1 MGCLN
6 FCPALRYVLIFSLTV
21 YETGISYQNTE
32 SYRPGTDPLYPAP
45 HQQNNITTVPI
56 VTVTTPA
63 KNARLEFV
71 E

>member
-6 FCPALRYVLIFSLTV
+6 FCPALRDVFIFSLTV

-32 SYRPGTDPLYPAP
+32 SYRPGTDP